1 LVLAGQQKIPD
12 GPPVGATMSF
22 TNGEEAFKGVGAPSL
37 KSEVSGECRD
47 VALRRD
53 DDDFSSSNAF
63 FIFCISWI

>member
-1 LVLAGQQKIPD
+1 MKDSV
-12 GPPVGATMSF
+12 PVGSRPTMSF

-47 VALRRD
+47 VALRWD

-63 FIFCISWI
+63 IFCISWI